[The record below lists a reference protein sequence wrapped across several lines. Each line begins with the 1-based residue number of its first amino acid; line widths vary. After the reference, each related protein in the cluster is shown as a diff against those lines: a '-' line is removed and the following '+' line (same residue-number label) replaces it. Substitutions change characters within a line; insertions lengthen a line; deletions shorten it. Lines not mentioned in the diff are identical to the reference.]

1 MKGLL
6 IKDFLLLKRSAKLIF
21 LFLAVFCVTGLWSGN
36 ASFFATMAAVL
47 CATTVNS
54 TLSYDNLA
62 KWEQFALSAPVSRRQ
77 LVGEKYVLALIM
89 TGIAGVMC
97 LLVIVLNAF
106 LPDRQPPLELAVMC
120 FSVLGGSFLMVS
132 LIIPLTIRFGSENGR
147 IVLAASMAAMFGV
160 VFAIVHL
167 FYGEGEATLP
177 TLPPYAVWGVPVLL
191 ILLFYVSYRI
201 SCAIVEKKEY

>member
-6 IKDFLLLKRSAKLIF
+6 IKDFLLLKRSAKLIL
-21 LFLAVFCVTGLWSGN
+21 LFLAVFCVTGTWSGN
-36 ASFFATMAAVL
+36 ATFFASLAAVL

-54 TLSYDNLA
+54 TFSYDNLA

-89 TGIAGVMC
+89 TGLAAVMC
-97 LLVIVLNAF
+97 LLLIVINTF
-106 LPDRQPPLELAVMC
+106 LPNGQSPLELAALC
-120 FSVLGGSFLMVS
+120 FSVLGGSFLMIS
-132 LIIPLTIRFGSENGR
+132 LMIPLTIRFGNENGR
-147 IVLAASMAAMFGV
+147 IVLMVSMAVVFGV
-160 VFAIVHL
+160 LFAGVNL
-167 FYGEGEATLP
+167 LYGEGGVTFPAWSS
-177 TLPPYAVWGVPVLL
+177 YAAWGVPVLL